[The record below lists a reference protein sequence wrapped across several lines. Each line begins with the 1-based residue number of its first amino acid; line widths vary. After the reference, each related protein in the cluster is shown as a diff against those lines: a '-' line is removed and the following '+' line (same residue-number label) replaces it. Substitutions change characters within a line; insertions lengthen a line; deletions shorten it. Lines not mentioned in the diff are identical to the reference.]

1 MKKIRIKNKTLY
13 TDPIFWLV
21 EYTHTNTLVNVVRPL
36 TKKKYENTKCFF
48 YSTSPQKILLYVKCI
63 YRKK

>member
-36 TKKKYENTKCFF
+36 TKKKKMKIQSVF
-48 YSTSPQKILLYVKCI
+48 STLPPP
-63 YRKK
+63 RKSCCT